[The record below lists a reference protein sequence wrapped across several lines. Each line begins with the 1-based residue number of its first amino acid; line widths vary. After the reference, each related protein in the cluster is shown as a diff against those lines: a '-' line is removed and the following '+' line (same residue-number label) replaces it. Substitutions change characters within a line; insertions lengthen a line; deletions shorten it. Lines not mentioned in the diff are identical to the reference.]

1 MVKYLKSLKPPQFS
15 WNFPGKKTEKLSG
28 IYFSSVAPPQPII
41 IYIIIHITSHH
52 TNTNTTPHTMSAF
65 STMFT
70 HSGDVVDPTGDTV
83 AQIKGETDPQSV
95 AAAAAAPEPP
105 AQVAPPAAQDLLDPA
120 PARAR
125 ARALVQQAQEAARV
139 AALGELAD
147 LIEQNAVPGEDEL
160 GSDDEGG
167 EGVFRPANEGERL
180 ANENKQRWVLEFL
193 RTLSSVV
200 ASVHERPGSEESK
213 EFALRRLEW
222 MRECAENLS
231 ELYAECQRTGKV
243 RVDKNYYGESLEQ
256 ELARGLR
263 LRGNAP
269 PGGGKDIGVVEYF
282 NPETLVNAT
291 GSHYVVQHGVFDSSS
306 CENLARWI
314 DTLAEGKGSFEEDFK
329 TQVTEAEVEKQV
341 HPQDWSNLK
350 KLLKRHDVQYTK
362 IMVRCWTANPFFPVG
377 INVHTDHHGKVLQVA
392 LSGARDHA
400 GGELFYLIDGVKHRP
415 ERLPGTIYVHDNTV
429 AHGVEPL
436 TSGTRYSLYFLQDP
450 EAEEA
455 EEAEKEEEEEEEF
468 QEFQLDFTPSGDVV
482 DLTDDIVAQ
491 ISRETDPQPVAASA
505 AAPEQPAQVAPP
517 AAQDPPPPAQDPP
530 PPRPELDFITA
541 VKFEE
546 ESKSLDFRCSVEGGE
561 IRVKLLHV
569 DTKGANTG
577 ATKIPE
583 AGEPGFGMPVEMLAN
598 LVLEKTIYAIMENE
612 KEAIQKYLKEA

>member
-1 MVKYLKSLKPPQFS
+1 MH
-15 WNFPGKKTEKLSG
+15 G
-28 IYFSSVAPPQPII
+28 I
-41 IYIIIHITSHH
+41 
-52 TNTNTTPHTMSAF
+52 
-65 STMFT
+65 MFT
-70 HSGDVVDPTGDTV
+70 PSGDVVDPTGDIV
-83 AQIKGETDPQSV
+83 AQINGETEAQPV
-95 AAAAAAPEPP
+95 AAAAAAPP
-105 AQVAPPAAQDLLDPA
+105 ASVATPTPQDLLDLA
-120 PARAR
+120 GARAR
-125 ARALVQQAQEAARV
+125 AQALVQQAQEAAGV
-139 AALGELAD
+139 AALDKLAN
-147 LIEQNAVPGEDEL
+147 LIGQTAVPGEAEL
-160 GSDDEGG
+160 ESDG

-213 EFALRRLEW
+213 EFVLRRLEW
-222 MRECAENLS
+222 MRECAEKLL

-243 RVDKNYYGESLEQ
+243 RVDMNYYGESYEQ

-269 PGGGKDIGVVEYF
+269 PGGGKDIGVVQHF

-291 GSHYVVQHGVFDSSS
+291 GNDYFVRRGVLGSTS
-306 CENLARWI
+306 CEKLARKI
-314 DTLAEGKGSFEEDFK
+314 DTLAKGSSEEDFK
-329 TQVTEAEVEKQV
+329 TEVTEAEVENQV
-341 HPQDWSNLK
+341 HPGSWRYLK
-350 KLLKRHDVQYTK
+350 KLLERHDVRYTK
-362 IMVRCWTANPFFPVG
+362 IMVRRWQANGMG
-377 INVHTDHHGKVLQVA
+377 INVHVDHHLKVLQVA
-392 LSGARDHA
+392 LSGARDREDSDYSDSDCSDFYEDEHA

-455 EEAEKEEEEEEEF
+455 EKEEEEEEEEKEF

-505 AAPEQPAQVAPP
+505 AAPEPPAQVAPP
-517 AAQDPPPPAQDPP
+517 AAQDPPR
-530 PPRPELDFITA
+530 PRPKLDFITA

-546 ESKSLDFRCSVEGGE
+546 ESKSLDFRCWVEGGE
-561 IRVKLLHV
+561 IRVKLLGV
-569 DTKGANTG
+569 EGVGQTS
-577 ATKIPE
+577 TKIPE
-583 AGEPGFGMPVEMLAN
+583 EGEPGFGMPIERLAS
-598 LVLEKTIYAIMENE
+598 LVLDKAIPMTMQNE
-612 KEAIQKYLKEA
+612 KEAIQKYLKA